1 MARLIGW
8 DYVKGDIV
16 TVATQEAVDHLGN
29 EPRTALLVGTVLRV
43 TSDGID
49 SDGEVYV
56 MNDATGV
63 GHYVHFLLI
72 EPIGHVNDKFQTPE
86 QVEEFLQKEDPWR

>member
-8 DYVKGDIV
+8 DYVRGDIV
-16 TVATQEAVDHLGN
+16 EVTAKEATDHLGN
-29 EPRTALLVGTVLRV
+29 EPQTSLEVGTVLRV
-43 TSDGID
+43 TTDGVD

-56 MNDATGV
+56 MNDANGS

-72 EPIGHVNDKFQTPE
+72 APIGHVNDKFQTPE